1 MNILKGSAYLIELR
15 ILESLAKL
23 YNILDRIDLIT
34 EKDKRQKSDWI
45 PLVIT
50 YNRFLPNITK
60 TIRKN
65 RSILQINENFKEIFK
80 NELRTAFKRN
90 KNI

>member
-1 MNILKGSAYLIELR
+1 MKGSAYLIELR

-23 YNILDRIDLIT
+23 CNILDRIDLIT
-34 EKDKRQKSDWI
+34 EKDKRQKSDRM
-45 PLVIT
+45 PLVIR

-65 RSILQINENFKEIFK
+65 RNILQINENFKEIFK
-80 NELRTAFKRN
+80 NKLRTAFKRN

>member
-1 MNILKGSAYLIELR
+1 MKGSAYLIELR
-15 ILESLAKL
+15 MLESLAKL

-34 EKDKRQKSDWI
+34 EKDKRQKSDRI

-65 RSILQINENFKEIFK
+65 RNILQINENFKEIFK
-80 NELRTAFKRN
+80 NKLRTAFKRN